1 MWENFVFLVLLY
13 TCDVMYNWSISL
25 MPPVVLDNL
34 FNMLLTKFLCKLYF
48 WILILFFYFITLN
61 VPLVITMCTSKF
73 SSGRGWS
80 FLWSLE
86 LLLKFY
92 LLCHL
97 HRKFFSI
104 FDLTFWSYL
113 FVWSVLTLFKLLYQQ
128 FLVVFYLTNKSIFSS
143 LKLGS
148 L

>member
-1 MWENFVFLVLLY
+1 MIIVLILQYNKCNFICYLFSVFILFYLILENMSANVRKFRFLVIFD
-13 TCDVMYNWSISL
+13 TCDIVYNGSISL
-25 MPPVVLDNL
+25 LPPVVLDNL
-34 FNMLLTKFLCKLYF
+34 FNMLLTKFLCKLFF

-97 HRKFFSI
+97 HRKFF
-104 FDLTFWSYL
+104 
-113 FVWSVLTLFKLLYQQ
+113 
-128 FLVVFYLTNKSIFSS
+128 
-143 LKLGS
+143 
-148 L
+148 